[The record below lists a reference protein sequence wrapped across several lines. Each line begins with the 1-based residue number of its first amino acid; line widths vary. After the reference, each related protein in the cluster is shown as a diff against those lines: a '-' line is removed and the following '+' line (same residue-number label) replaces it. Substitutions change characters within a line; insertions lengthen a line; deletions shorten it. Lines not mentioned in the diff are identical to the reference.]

1 MLAYT
6 CPFAHMQPSVLEAKG
21 LKNQHSVDK
30 LSHSITISSQLQNF
44 KLRTEIQ
51 PTQDLVSC
59 SGQQEVYNTDYN
71 KKATQLKNIIH
82 GTVSSPVV
90 FETHPLVWDV
100 VLSPLPL
107 DHGKQ

>member
-51 PTQDLVSC
+51 PTPDLVSC

-71 KKATQLKNIIH
+71 KKPLSWRTSYMGQYHLLLFLKLIH
-82 GTVSSPVV
+82 
-90 FETHPLVWDV
+90 
-100 VLSPLPL
+100 
-107 DHGKQ
+107 